1 MSALT
6 AANKK
11 YFVKYVFAITYSEQK
26 KLNEVLQDI
35 KKKIGDVDI
44 CSEAFVFNHTTYY
57 QREMG
62 KRLEKQFFSFER
74 LHPLDFLVEMKLFFI
89 QLEKKYSIRGSRVVN
104 LDPAYM
110 ELAKLVVATT
120 KNFDHRVFI
129 GQNIFGD
136 VQLRYRNNKFVS
148 NDWTYPDY
156 KSERVLNFFYRVRQ
170 KYYSQL
176 KAQK

>member
-1 MSALT
+1 MSTLVAT
-6 AANKK
+6 NKIS
-11 YFVKYVFAITYSEQK
+11 FVKYVFAVTHSDQEILK
-26 KLNEVLQDI
+26 EVQLDI

-44 CSEAFVFNHTTYY
+44 CSDAFVFNHTTYY
-57 QREMG
+57 QKEMG
-62 KRLEKQFFSFER
+62 EHLQKQFFSFEK
-74 LHPLDFLVEMKLFFI
+74 LYPLDFLVKLKLFFM